1 MGTCW
6 LKSKKLHRYTK
17 STGILLIP
25 VALYIV
31 PLNWLYNQ
39 HSICLFKN
47 IAGFDCYGC
56 GMTRAILSA
65 MHFHFVSAFHYNKL
79 FVIILPFLLYIW
91 TKTLI
96 KYWPK
101 KNIVNEQL
109 TAINQH

>member
-1 MGTCW
+1 MVTYW
-6 LKSKKLHRYTK
+6 LKSKKLRQYIK

-47 IAGFDCYGC
+47 LTGLDCYGC

-65 MHFHFVSAFHYNKL
+65 LHFHFESAFYYNKL
-79 FVIILPFLLYIW
+79 FVIVLPLLIYIW
-91 TKTLI
+91 TMSII

-101 KNIVNEQL
+101 K
-109 TAINQH
+109 TSP